1 MPTEF
6 TIFGSGFGAGLLL
19 SILFGFLV
27 WMRASGQSKRDIE
40 ALRHRALMDKRQT
53 ENFSRNQHE
62 TIEAQTEII
71 DRQKNL
77 IEDLRSQVNSLES
90 DGIVHLDAAAENGR
104 VDDLEQLIEDNQR
117 RIAELEMALQS
128 EKGQSRQKMDVL
140 KERLGALLSEIENKP
155 STKEST
161 KDMARQIKTQ
171 IFGPPAPS
179 VAEIAANSDTKV
191 NEPAEPIPLS
201 TPLVSKGQN
210 SVPASATKDRRWK
223 RRRWTG

>member
-27 WMRASGQSKRDIE
+27 WMRMSSQSKRDIE
-40 ALRHRALMDKRQT
+40 ALRHRARMDKRQT
-53 ENFSRNQHE
+53 ENLSRNQHE
-62 TIEAQTEII
+62 TIEAQTDII
-71 DRQKNL
+71 ERQKTL
-77 IEDLRSQVNSLES
+77 IEELRVQVNDLE
-90 DGIVHLDAAAENGR
+90 VNGVAVVQELTDPDR
-104 VDDLEQLIEDNQR
+104 VDDLEQLIEDNKR

-128 EKGQSRQKMDVL
+128 EKAQSRQKMDVL

-155 STKEST
+155 STREST

-171 IFGPPAPS
+171 IFGPAAP
-179 VAEIAANSDTKV
+179 AANTDTAPESEEVAKR
-191 NEPAEPIPLS
+191 LS
-201 TPLVSKGQN
+201 FASSKS
-210 SVPASATKDRRWK
+210 SVPAVGSKEKRWK

>member
-27 WMRASGQSKRDIE
+27 WMRMAGQSKRDIE
-40 ALRHRALMDKRQT
+40 ALRHRARMDKRQT
-53 ENFSRNQHE
+53 ESVARNQHE

-71 DRQKNL
+71 DRQKTL
-77 IEDLRSQVNSLES
+77 IEELRSQVNELEA
-90 DGIVHLDAAAENGR
+90 GEGAVVQAADSER
-104 VDDLEQLIEDNQR
+104 VDDLEQLIEDNKR

-128 EKGQSRQKMDVL
+128 EKSQSRQKMDVL

-155 STKEST
+155 STREST

-171 IFGPPAPS
+171 IFGPPAP
-179 VAEIAANSDTKV
+179 AAAANMDTKPE
-191 NEPAEPIPLS
+191 EPKKSVLS
-201 TPLVSKGQN
+201 ATLGSKG
-210 SVPASATKDRRWK
+210 SVPEAATKERRWK